1 MQVGD
6 CVLLRIPPAR
16 RRKRSVNVREVLN
29 GIFLSLL
36 KNELR
41 PIGWGQA
48 AASPISRGWTIRAEM
63 QPPTRAL
70 SGSLEPG
77 GSQVRPLTHLR
88 WIDAFATH

>member
-1 MQVGD
+1 MQVGV

-48 AASPISRGWTIRAEM
+48 E
-63 QPPTRAL
+63 
-70 SGSLEPG
+70 
-77 GSQVRPLTHLR
+77 VRPRQSHAAGRSERRCSRRRAHSADR
-88 WIDAFATH
+88 WSPAVVEYGR